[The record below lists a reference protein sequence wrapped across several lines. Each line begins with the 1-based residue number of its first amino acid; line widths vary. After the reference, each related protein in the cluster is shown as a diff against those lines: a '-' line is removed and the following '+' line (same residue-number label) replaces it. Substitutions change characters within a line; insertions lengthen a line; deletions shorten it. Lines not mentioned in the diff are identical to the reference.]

1 MPDTSGSPKFRASS
15 PNSFVNTDELRFD
28 KNDYRFTTLE
38 PNQIFMED
46 GQMDED
52 EWSRLAFSLGLPTR
66 EDDTPAIEAK
76 RFAQKIRQRKKDPNV
91 AVNDLLSTLLISIS
105 KTHNKIDFTADTP
118 FWREAVPQE
127 VTDKDVELGWSMQL
141 PTPKPAF
148 TFGYRSDAF
157 RRRYHDLQNGIV
169 NKENGEPC
177 NLSQVSQPVPEI
189 YWPFL
194 VIESRPRAHA
204 AAMKSAKHACAGA
217 GATCNNA
224 VIILSNAAQRP
235 NEYSTSPS
243 LQWDTLKLAQTFSLA
258 IDGRIA
264 CLSSHNS
271 QGILPHA
278 MKVVRSYNLED
289 EKEVQMLSSRVKSIM
304 VWAENC
310 RLLTIL
316 EVLDRLDRRVHSG
329 VPSKTPLRP
338 EFDRDIWPER
348 FGKDKAGRQSGTRST
363 IWDRFPSMARVLRIR
378 AAS

>member
-1 MPDTSGSPKFRASS
+1 MPDSSGSPKSRSQS
-15 PNSFVNTDELRFD
+15 PDGVVNTDEPQFD
-28 KNDYRFTTLE
+28 KDDYRFTTLE
-38 PNQIFMED
+38 PNQIFIEE

-52 EWSRLAFSLGLPTR
+52 EWSQLAFSLGMPTK
-66 EDDTPAIEAK
+66 DVDTPTVEAK
-76 RFAQKIRQRKKDPNV
+76 RFAQKVRQRKKDPTIR
-91 AVNDLLSTLLISIS
+91 VNDLLSTLFLAIS
-105 KTHNKIDFTADTP
+105 KSHDKIDLKADTP

-127 VTDKDVELGWSMQL
+127 VTDKDIEQGWSMQL

-148 TFGYRSDAF
+148 TFGYKSDAF

-169 NKENGEPC
+169 NKESGEPC
-177 NLSQVSQPVPEI
+177 NLSQVSQPIPDL

-194 VIESRPRAHA
+194 VVESRPRAQVN
-204 AAMKSAKHACAGA
+204 AMKSARHACAGA

-224 VIILSNAAQRP
+224 IIILSNAAQRP

-258 IDGRIA
+258 VDGRIA

-278 MKVVRSYNLED
+278 MKAVRCYNLED
-289 EKEVQMLSSRVKSIM
+289 EKEVQMLYFRLKSIM

-310 RLLTIL
+310 RLLTLL

-329 VPSKTPLRP
+329 VPSKTPVRTD
-338 EFDRDIWPER
+338 FDDDVWRER
-348 FGKDKAGRQSGTRST
+348 YGKDAEKRNNSRRAT

-378 AAS
+378 AVS

>member
-1 MPDTSGSPKFRASS
+1 
-15 PNSFVNTDELRFD
+15 
-28 KNDYRFTTLE
+28 
-38 PNQIFMED
+38 MED

-52 EWSRLAFSLGLPTR
+52 IWSQLAFSLGMPTR
-66 EDDTPAIEAK
+66 DVDTPTTEAK
-76 RFAQKIRQRKKDPNV
+76 RFAQKVRQRTKDPNSRID
-91 AVNDLLSTLLISIS
+91 DLLAMLLLPIY
-105 KTHNKIDFTADTP
+105 KAHDKIDIKTDTP

-127 VTDKDVELGWSMQL
+127 VTGKDIEQGWSMQL

-148 TFGYRSDAF
+148 TFGYRSVAF
-157 RRRYHDLQNGIV
+157 RQRYQDLQNGIV

-177 NLSQVSQPVPEI
+177 NLSQVSQPIPEI

-194 VIESRPRAHA
+194 IIESRPRAHPT
-204 AAMKSAKHACAGA
+204 AMKSAKHACAGA

-224 VIILSNAAQRP
+224 IILLSNAAQRP

-258 IDGRIA
+258 VDSRVA

-278 MKVVRSYNLED
+278 MKAVRSYNLED
-289 EKEVQMLSSRVKSIM
+289 ETEVQMLCSRLRSIM

-310 RLLTIL
+310 RLHTIL

-329 VPSKTPLRP
+329 VPSKTPLRT
-338 EFDRDIWPER
+338 EFDDDVWHER
-348 FGKDKAGRQSGTRST
+348 FGQEEEKISSRIRST
-363 IWDRFPSMARVLRIR
+363 FWDRFPYMARVLRLK